1 MSNSESLLPLGCKC
15 CYLAASGLVAV
26 SFLLSSNLSLY
37 SIAPCS
43 MNQLTI
49 STLVDSNHDSST
61 KKWSLDWWFMN
72 RDSFSW
78 YKNNFTSD
86 LNHSMDLGKG
96 LKVIHDSNL
105 THDLYIHYQQVSLPT
120 TPLLVG
126 SQKRKTKKASSG
138 KGGSGLI
145 KRARKSEEEVTSTQN
160 ISAFM
165 KGVSHQTGRRDF
177 LFCAWGSTI
186 WGVPS
191 FHHVLFCFF
200 PEVWVTNWAAQ

>member
-1 MSNSESLLPLGCKC
+1 MNLFITQKKSEK
-15 CYLAASGLVAV
+15 
-26 SFLLSSNLSLY
+26 
-37 SIAPCS
+37 I
-43 MNQLTI
+43 
-49 STLVDSNHDSST
+49 
-61 KKWSLDWWFMN
+61 
-72 RDSFSW
+72 
-78 YKNNFTSD
+78 
-86 LNHSMDLGKG
+86 
-96 LKVIHDSNL
+96 IHDSNL

-177 LFCAWGSTI
+177 LFCA
-186 WGVPS
+186 
-191 FHHVLFCFF
+191 
-200 PEVWVTNWAAQ
+200 